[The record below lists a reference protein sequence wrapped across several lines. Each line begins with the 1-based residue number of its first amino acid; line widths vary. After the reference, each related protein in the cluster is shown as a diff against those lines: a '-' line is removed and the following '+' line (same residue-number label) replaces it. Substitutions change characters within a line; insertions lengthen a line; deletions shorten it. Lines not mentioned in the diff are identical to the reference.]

1 MTIISVFGSFDRT
14 IPGHLVEKLMSAF
27 ERGVSGIS
35 LESLEKLCRLLGVS
49 ADRILFG
56 VEESSDE
63 LKLAR
68 KIAAL
73 ERPKQKQVT
82 KIISA
87 LLALASAGE
96 G

>member
-1 MTIISVFGSFDRT
+1 
-14 IPGHLVEKLMSAF
+14 MSAI

-73 ERPKQKQVT
+73 EGPKQKQVT